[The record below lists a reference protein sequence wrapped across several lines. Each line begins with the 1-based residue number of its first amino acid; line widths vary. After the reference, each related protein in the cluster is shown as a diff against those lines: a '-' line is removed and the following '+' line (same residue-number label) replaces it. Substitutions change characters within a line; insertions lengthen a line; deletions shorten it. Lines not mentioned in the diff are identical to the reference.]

1 MCADGGTGTAQMLK
15 KTLRD
20 AAETIRLAGECLAK
34 ASEAALGYDAE
45 MVDRIRVE
53 RASLD
58 AFLAPLTEAQS
69 IREDV
74 LLREAAC
81 VLKPQAASLRASS
94 DRIKEM
100 ASGTKPTPG
109 VVGYLDEA
117 VTLIA
122 QSLAFMAELP

>member
-1 MCADGGTGTAQMLK
+1 MRADGGTGTAQTLE

-20 AAETIRLAGECLAK
+20 AAEAVRLAEECLAK
-34 ASEAALGYDAE
+34 ASEAVLGYDAE
-45 MVDRIRVE
+45 MVDQIRVE

-58 AFLAPLTEAQS
+58 AFLAQLTEAQS
-69 IREDV
+69 IMEDV
-74 LLREAAC
+74 LLREAVC

-109 VVGYLDEA
+109 VVGFMDEA
-117 VTLIA
+117 VTAIA
-122 QSLAFMAELP
+122 QALAYMAELP